1 MINNLKSTLSHTLL
15 NLPGW
20 HTRRKLVVI
29 ESDDW
34 GSIRMPSKEVYEK
47 MLKLGIP
54 VDRCPYNRFDSL
66 ASEQDLEALFDV
78 IRKFK
83 DKYDNH
89 PVITANTVVAN
100 PNFDLIRQS
109 DFEEYFYEPFT
120 ETLKKYPAHQNSFKL
135 WKQGISEHIFKPQ
148 FHGREHVNI
157 AFWLRE
163 LKSGNKE
170 YKLAFENSFWGLGPI
185 ILGKVGHNIQA
196 SFDATNTLEIE
207 KQKGII
213 SDGLRL
219 FEDIFGYKSNSFI
232 ANNFIWSPEL
242 NQTLYNSGVRTLQGM
257 KYQLLPKLDSKK
269 RKKIYNYTGKKNE
282 HYQTYLLRN
291 CVFEPS
297 QSPESDIVGKCLRD
311 IEIAFVWRKPAIITS
326 HRLNFIGFIDENN
339 RKENLG
345 LFNNLLKKIIQKWP
359 DVEFMSSDE
368 LAIVIDKSRSI
379 FNAPATGML
388 T

>member
-1 MINNLKSTLSHTLL
+1 MNIKQTLTHTLL

-20 HTRRKLVVI
+20 HTHRKIVVI

-34 GSIRMPSKEVYEK
+34 GSIRMPSREVYEK
-47 MLKLGIP
+47 MLNSGIR
-54 VDRCPYNRFDSL
+54 VDNDPYNKFDSL

-78 IRKFK
+78 LKKFK
-83 DKYDNH
+83 DKNDNH

-100 PNFDLIRQS
+100 PDFNLIRQS

-120 ETLKKYPAHQNSFKL
+120 ETFKKYPAHQNSFKL

-157 AFWLRE
+157 PFWLRE

-170 YKLAFENSFWGLGPI
+170 YKLAFENCFWGLGPI

-207 KQKGII
+207 KQKEII

-219 FEDIFGYKSNSFI
+219 FEDIFRYKSNSFI

-242 NQTLYNSGVRTLQGM
+242 NQSLNNGGVRTLQGM
-257 KYQLLPKLDSKK
+257 KYQLLPKLGSKK
-269 RKKIYNYTGKKNE
+269 RKKIFNYTGKKNE
-282 HYQTYLLRN
+282 LNQTYLIRN

-297 QSPESDIVGKCLRD
+297 QLPKSDNVGNCLRD
-311 IEIAFVWRKPAIITS
+311 IEIAFLWRKPAIIS
-326 HRLNFIGFIDENN
+326 AHRLNFIGFIDEKN
-339 RKENLG
+339 RTENLV
-345 LFNNLLKKIIQKWP
+345 LLNDLLKKIIQKWP

-368 LAIVIDKSRSI
+368 LAVVIDKSGSLA
-379 FNAPATGML
+379 NAPATGML